1 MLQRFFHAS
10 SLLSRTCRV
19 ATPPPLLRQQP
30 INQSHR
36 RLTLAAA
43 AAGLSAA
50 TAAAAAVAA
59 ATTPMA
65 SCESAPRSRGRVLCL
80 HGVNL
85 NMFGKRDPATYGTAT
100 LSDIDNQLRQLASQL
115 GVDVECYQTNHEGE
129 LVERIHR
136 AHIDDECDVVL
147 INAGAWTHYSY
158 GLRDALAILT
168 VPVIEVHMSNI
179 HAREDMAGSQG
190 EQMRHHSV
198 VSPLAKGI
206 VAGFGL
212 QSYLLGLRAASELI
226 GATRAPAA
234 APAAA
239 PAPAA
244 TAPEPSAAPPA
255 KTLTKHDSKV
265 RSPFGNLG

>member
-1 MLQRFFHAS
+1 MLQRCYRAH
-10 SLLSRTCRV
+10 SLLTRTCRV
-19 ATPPPLLRQQP
+19 ATPLLLRQQP
-30 INQSHR
+30 LKQSQR

-43 AAGLSAA
+43 AGLSA
-50 TAAAAAVAA
+50 AAAAAVAA
-59 ATTPMA
+59 ATAPLA
-65 SCESAPRSRGRVLCL
+65 SCESAPALRAPRVLCL
-80 HGVNL
+80 HGINL

-100 LSDIDNQLRQLASQL
+100 LGDIDDQLRQLAAQL

-136 AHIDDECDVVL
+136 AHIGGECDVVL

-179 HAREDMAGSQG
+179 HAREDMAGSTG

-226 GATRAPAA
+226 AATRTAPAA
-234 APAAA
+234 PVAP
-239 PAPAA
+239 P
-244 TAPEPSAAPPA
+244 AAPPA
-255 KTLTKHDSKV
+255 KALTKHPSKAK
-265 RSPFGNLG
+265 SPFGNVG